1 MRKISWFLPVLA
13 AAFALPVCAD
23 ESFWKDKSFWKW
35 VVSLERHK
43 EVQPVSLPRYAK
55 ECSDCHYAYPPGLLP
70 EASWRKLL
78 AASALPDHF
87 GDNIEM
93 KEATRVE
100 LLDYAVRNAA
110 DHSFAKRSRK
120 IVASIGGG
128 PAPLR
133 ITEVAYI
140 RRKHQEIP
148 NSQIKGNPK
157 VKSLAMCDACHTGA
171 AKGDLDDDKVVIP
184 GYGRWRW

>member
-1 MRKISWFLPVLA
+1 MRTVVYALA
-13 AAFALPVCAD
+13 AAAAALALPACAE
-23 ESFWKDKSFWKW
+23 ESIWKW

-43 EVQPVSLPRYAK
+43 EVQPVTLPRYAK

-78 AASALPDHF
+78 APEALADHF

-93 KEATRVE
+93 KEATRGE
-100 LLDYAVRNAA
+100 LLDYAARNAA

-120 IVASIGGG
+120 IVASIGDG

-133 ITEVAYI
+133 ITDVAYI
-140 RRKHQEIP
+140 RRKHREIP
-148 NSQIKGNPK
+148 ESRIKGNAK
-157 VKSLAMCDACHTGA
+157 VKSLAMCDACHTEA
-171 AKGDLDDDKVVIP
+171 AKGDLDDDKVSIP